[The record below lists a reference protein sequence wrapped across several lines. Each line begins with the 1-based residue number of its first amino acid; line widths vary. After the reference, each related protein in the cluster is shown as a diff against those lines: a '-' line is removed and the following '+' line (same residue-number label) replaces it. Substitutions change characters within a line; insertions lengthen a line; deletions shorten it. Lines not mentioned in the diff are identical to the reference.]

1 MKFVALIPARA
12 GSKGIPEKNIRLLD
26 GVPLIVHTIRE
37 AVTAIG
43 KERVFVTTDSPDIA
57 EVAKNAG
64 AQVPFLR
71 PKELSGDE
79 ATAYGVVEHFLDW
92 THDNAPSSGAIAYLQ
107 PTSPLRSAAA
117 ISNACKLFEQGDADS
132 LVSVIPVPHQF
143 SPSSLMQAN
152 GDWLTPI
159 DSYTSAPLRRQ
170 DKPAF
175 FARNGPAILI
185 TRPETLAAH
194 GNLYGEKI
202 LKFEMTHEES
212 VDIDS
217 QQDLEYA
224 AWLLVRREV

>member
-12 GSKGIPEKNIRLLD
+12 GSKGIPGKNIRLLD
-26 GVPLIVHTIRE
+26 GIPLIVHTIRE

-43 KERVFVTTDSPDIA
+43 KKKVFVTTDSPDIA
-57 EVAKNAG
+57 EVAKSAG

-79 ATAYGVVEHFLDW
+79 ATAFEVIEHFLDW
-92 THDNAPSSGAIAYLQ
+92 VRTEERDLDAIVYLQ
-107 PTSPLRSAAA
+107 PTSPLRSAVA
-117 ISNACKLFEQGDADS
+117 ISNACNIFKQSDADS

-152 GDWLTPI
+152 GEWLTPI
-159 DSYTSAPLRRQ
+159 ESFTSAALRRQ
-170 DKPAF
+170 DKPVL

-185 TRPETLAAH
+185 TRPETLATY

-224 AWLLVRREV
+224 AWLLGRRGI